1 MTATATAT
9 ETIASQRAAET
20 VPAQRQSRIGK
31 RPIVIP
37 AGVTATIKGG
47 HVAIKG
53 PKGASEKT
61 FSDKVAISL
70 ENGTVLVKVLKTSP
84 LDGPRLQGLT
94 WALIKNMVHGVSK
107 GYANSLDLVGVGYRA
122 ELKGQVLTLALG
134 LSHPVVITLPADIK
148 ARVETIDEG
157 GTKKPRLHLESHD
170 KEALGHIAA
179 KIRSFRPPEPYK
191 GKGVRFTGEKVRM
204 KAGKAGGK
212 AGKK

>member
-1 MTATATAT
+1 M
-9 ETIASQRAAET
+9 
-20 VPAQRQSRIGK
+20 
-31 RPIVIP
+31 IP
-37 AGVTATIKGG
+37 AGVTATIKGA

-61 FSDKVAISL
+61 FSDKVSISL
-70 ENGTVLVKVLKTSP
+70 ENGTVHVKVLTTSV

-107 GYANSLDLVGVGYRA
+107 GYATSLDLVGVGYRA

-134 LSHPVVITLPADIK
+134 LSHPVVITLPPGIK
-148 ARVETIDEG
+148 AKVETIDEG

-170 KEALGHIAA
+170 NEMLGQTAA

-191 GKGVRFTGEKVRM
+191 GKGVKYLEETIRRKVGKTG
-204 KAGKAGGK
+204 AA
-212 AGKK
+212 